1 MTIFRHPDPL
11 RSNRPQEGKIMQMRE
26 RVWGVLGGL
35 VLIAL
40 GVGLAW
46 YEGPLLLRDFGIG
59 SNVETAT
66 QARLVKGRCKSR
78 LIIFF
83 CDLTID
89 QNVAGATHQT
99 ELNYLFVDMPFTD
112 HNVRLLSS
120 RGDRSIITTDVG
132 QEMLW
137 NRALTLTGM
146 LVFCLAGGVI
156 MPLRKGAARVQ
167 GTGRAAT

>member
-1 MTIFRHPDPL
+1 MRT
-11 RSNRPQEGKIMQMRE
+11 RE

-40 GVGLAW
+40 GVGLTW
-46 YEGPLLLRDFGIG
+46 YEGPLLLRDFSIS
-59 SNVETAT
+59 SNVEAAR

-89 QNVAGATHQT
+89 QNLDGATQQT
-99 ELNYLFVDMPFTD
+99 ELSYLFVDMPFAD
-112 HNVRLLSS
+112 HNVRLLSLK
-120 RGDRSIITTDVG
+120 GDRSMITTDVG

-137 NRALTLTGM
+137 NRALTLAGM
-146 LVFCLAGGVI
+146 LVFCLVGGVI
-156 MPLRKGAARVQ
+156 LPLRKGAVRVQ
-167 GTGRAAT
+167 GTGAAT

>member
-1 MTIFRHPDPL
+1 
-11 RSNRPQEGKIMQMRE
+11 MQMRE
-26 RVWGVLGGL
+26 RVWNVLGGL
-35 VLIAL
+35 VLLAL

-46 YEGPLLLRDFGIG
+46 YEGPLLLRDFGIS
-59 SNVETAT
+59 SNVEAAT

-89 QNVAGATHQT
+89 QNLAGATHQT
-99 ELNYLFVDMPFTD
+99 ELNYLFVDMPFAD
-112 HNVRLLSS
+112 HTVRLLSS

-146 LVFCLAGGVI
+146 LVFCLAGGV
-156 MPLRKGAARVQ
+156 MLPLRKGAARVQ

>member
-1 MTIFRHPDPL
+1 M
-11 RSNRPQEGKIMQMRE
+11 KE

-40 GVGLAW
+40 GVGLTW
-46 YEGPLLLRDFGIG
+46 YEGPLLLRDFSIS

-89 QNVAGATHQT
+89 QNLGGATNQT
-99 ELNYLFVDMPFTD
+99 ELSYLFVDMPFAD
-112 HNVRLLSS
+112 HNVRLLSLK
-120 RGDRSIITTDVG
+120 GDRSTITTDVG

-137 NRALTLTGM
+137 NRALTLAGM
-146 LVFCLAGGVI
+146 LIFCLVGGVI
-156 MPLRKGAARVQ
+156 LALRKGAVRVQ
-167 GTGRAAT
+167 GTGAAT

>member
-1 MTIFRHPDPL
+1 
-11 RSNRPQEGKIMQMRE
+11 MRLKE

-40 GVGLAW
+40 GVGLTW

-59 SNVETAT
+59 SNVEAAR
-66 QARLVKGRCKSR
+66 QAKLVKGRCKSR

-89 QNVAGATHQT
+89 QNLAGATNQT
-99 ELNYLFVDMPFTD
+99 ELSYLFVDMPFAD
-112 HNVRLLSS
+112 HNVRLLSPK
-120 RGDRSIITTDVG
+120 GDKSIITTDVG

-137 NRALTLTGM
+137 NRALTLAGM

-156 MPLRKGAARVQ
+156 LPLRKGAVRVQ
-167 GTGRAAT
+167 GTGGAAT

>member
-1 MTIFRHPDPL
+1 M
-11 RSNRPQEGKIMQMRE
+11 KE

-40 GVGLAW
+40 GVGLTW
-46 YEGPLLLRDFGIG
+46 YEGPLLLRDFSIS
-59 SNVETAT
+59 SNVEAAT

-89 QNVAGATHQT
+89 QNLGGATNQT
-99 ELNYLFVDMPFTD
+99 ELSYLFVDMPFAD
-112 HNVRLLSS
+112 HNVRLLS
-120 RGDRSIITTDVG
+120 RKGDRSTITTDVG

-137 NRALTLTGM
+137 NRALTLAGM
-146 LVFCLAGGVI
+146 LIFCLVGGVI
-156 MPLRKGAARVQ
+156 LPLRKGAVRAQ
-167 GTGRAAT
+167 GTGAAT

>member
-1 MTIFRHPDPL
+1 
-11 RSNRPQEGKIMQMRE
+11 MRMKE

-35 VLIAL
+35 VLIVL
-40 GVGLAW
+40 GIGLVW

-59 SNVETAT
+59 SNVEAAS

-89 QNVAGATHQT
+89 QNLAGATHQT
-99 ELNYLFVDMPFTD
+99 ELNYLFVDMPFAD
-112 HNVRLLSS
+112 HSVRLLSS
-120 RGDRSIITTDVG
+120 KGDRSIITTDVG

-146 LVFCLAGGVI
+146 LAFCLAGGVI
-156 MPLRKGAARVQ
+156 LPLRKKGAAPA
-167 GTGRAAT
+167 RA

>member
-1 MTIFRHPDPL
+1 MH
-11 RSNRPQEGKIMQMRE
+11 MRE

-35 VLIAL
+35 VLMAV

-46 YEGPLLLRDFGIG
+46 YEGPLLLRDFGIS
-59 SNVETAT
+59 SNVEAAT

-78 LIIFF
+78 LMIFF

-89 QNVAGATHQT
+89 QNLDGATHQT
-99 ELNYLFVDMPFTD
+99 ELSYVFIDMPFAD

-120 RGDRSIITTDVG
+120 KGDRSIITTDVG
-132 QEMLW
+132 QELLW
-137 NRALTLTGM
+137 NRALTLTGV

-156 MPLRKGAARVQ
+156 LALKKGAVRAQ
-167 GTGRAAT
+167 GTGGAAT

>member
-1 MTIFRHPDPL
+1 M
-11 RSNRPQEGKIMQMRE
+11 KE

-40 GVGLAW
+40 GVGLTW
-46 YEGPLLLRDFGIG
+46 YEGPLLLRDFSIS

-89 QNVAGATHQT
+89 QNLAGATQQT
-99 ELNYLFVDMPFTD
+99 ELSYLFVDMPFAN
-112 HNVRLLSS
+112 HNVRLLSPK
-120 RGDRSIITTDVG
+120 GDRSIITTDVG

-137 NRALTLTGM
+137 NRALTLIGM
-146 LVFCLAGGVI
+146 LVFCLVGGV
-156 MPLRKGAARVQ
+156 MLPLRKGAARAE
-167 GTGRAAT
+167 GTSA

>member
-1 MTIFRHPDPL
+1 M
-11 RSNRPQEGKIMQMRE
+11 KE

-40 GVGLAW
+40 GVGLTW
-46 YEGPLLLRDFGIG
+46 YEGPLLLRDFSIS
-59 SNVETAT
+59 SNVEAAT

-89 QNVAGATHQT
+89 QNLGGATNQT
-99 ELNYLFVDMPFTD
+99 ELSYLFVDMPFAD
-112 HNVRLLSS
+112 HNVRLLSLK
-120 RGDRSIITTDVG
+120 GDRSTITTDVG

-137 NRALTLTGM
+137 NRALTLAGM
-146 LVFCLAGGVI
+146 LIFCLVGGVI
-156 MPLRKGAARVQ
+156 LSLRKGAVRVQ
-167 GTGRAAT
+167 GTGAAT

>member
-1 MTIFRHPDPL
+1 M
-11 RSNRPQEGKIMQMRE
+11 KE

-40 GVGLAW
+40 GVGLTW
-46 YEGPLLLRDFGIG
+46 YEGPLLLRDFSIS
-59 SNVETAT
+59 SNVEAAT

-89 QNVAGATHQT
+89 QNLGGATNQT
-99 ELNYLFVDMPFTD
+99 ELSYLFVDMPFAD
-112 HNVRLLSS
+112 HNVRLLSLK
-120 RGDRSIITTDVG
+120 GDRSTITTDVG

-137 NRALTLTGM
+137 DRALTLAGM
-146 LVFCLAGGVI
+146 LIFCLVGGVI
-156 MPLRKGAARVQ
+156 LSLRKRAVRVQ
-167 GTGRAAT
+167 GTGAAT

>member
-1 MTIFRHPDPL
+1 
-11 RSNRPQEGKIMQMRE
+11 MRMKE

-35 VLIAL
+35 VLIVL
-40 GVGLAW
+40 GIGLVW

-59 SNVETAT
+59 SNVEAST

-89 QNVAGATHQT
+89 QNLGGAAQQT
-99 ELNYLFVDMPFTD
+99 ELSYLFVDMPFAD
-112 HNVRLLSS
+112 HNVRLLSPK
-120 RGDRSIITTDVG
+120 GDRSMITTDVG

-146 LVFCLAGGVI
+146 LAFCLAGGVI
-156 MPLRKGAARVQ
+156 LSLRKKGAAPA
-167 GTGRAAT
+167 RA

>member
-1 MTIFRHPDPL
+1 MR
-11 RSNRPQEGKIMQMRE
+11 MRE

-40 GVGLAW
+40 GVGLTW
-46 YEGPLLLRDFGIG
+46 YEGPLLLRDFAIS
-59 SNVETAT
+59 SNVEAAT

-78 LIIFF
+78 LVIFF

-89 QNVAGATHQT
+89 QNLGGATNQT
-99 ELNYLFVDMPFTD
+99 ELSYLFVDMPFAD
-112 HNVRLLSS
+112 HNVRLLSPK
-120 RGDRSIITTDVG
+120 GDKSIITTDVG

-137 NRALTLTGM
+137 NRALTLAGM

-156 MPLRKGAARVQ
+156 LPLRAARVQ
-167 GTGRAAT
+167 GTGSATT